1 MTGRAMLAMGTG
13 VGIRILGQD
22 LQVTV
27 ARVRPTGIRV
37 LGSTVIPAF
46 RQRPAAEWGAEYT
59 GFLRRAGAGHL
70 AATVLLPRTEV
81 IVRQV
86 ALPGVAHRDL
96 ASAVPL
102 QIDALHPYGEDE
114 AGYAWARLPE
124 SGCVLVGI
132 ARKAAIERYSSLF
145 VEAGIK
151 IAAFTF
157 SAAVLYAA
165 LRILADPPADG
176 FLAIG
181 GEMEM
186 EAYGES
192 PARPVLSAVLDQP
205 LERSAALAA
214 SELRL
219 DAEARWLELA
229 EVLPQPKAYPADFDL
244 RRAALSYATALAG
257 ACFRPA
263 LKANLL
269 PAGLRSSNSRVI
281 LAPTVALA
289 VILVALAAALA
300 AQAPYQE
307 RRQLA
312 LLRAEIGRFEPLAKK
327 ADAARKAADLARSR
341 VQVLNNFQRRTRA
354 DLDAL
359 QELTRLLEPP
369 AWLQVLEMNGETVT
383 INGQAEQAPPLLKL
397 LDGSP
402 LFRASEFVGQIQKA
416 DKNEV
421 FRVRMVREGVAR

>member
-1 MTGRAMLAMGTG
+1 MTGRAMFAMGTG
-13 VGIRILGQD
+13 VGIQILGPD

-37 LGSTVIPAF
+37 LGSAVIAAF
-46 RQRPAAEWGAEYT
+46 RQRPAAEWGAEYAS
-59 GFLRRAGAGHL
+59 FLRRAGAGHL

-102 QIDALHPYGEDE
+102 QIDALHPYGDDE
-114 AGYAWARLPE
+114 AGHAWARLPDSE
-124 SGCVLVGI
+124 SVLVGI
-132 ARKAAIERYSSLF
+132 ARKAVTERYSSLF
-145 VEAGIK
+145 IEAGIK
-151 IAAFTF
+151 IASFTF
-157 SAAVLYAA
+157 SAAVLYSA
-165 LRILADPPADG
+165 LRILSLPPADG

-192 PARPVLSAVLDQP
+192 PSHPVLSAVLDQP

-214 SELRL
+214 AELRL
-219 DAEARWLELA
+219 DPQAGWLDLA
-229 EVLPQPKAYPADFDL
+229 EMLPKPKSCPEDFDL

-269 PAGLRSSNSRVI
+269 PAGLRCSNSRMI
-281 LAPTVALA
+281 LAPTVGLA
-289 VILVALAAALA
+289 AILLTLAAALA

-327 ADAARKAADLARSR
+327 ADGARKAADLARSR
-341 VQVLNNFQRRTRA
+341 VQVLNSFQRRTRA

-369 AWLQVLEMNGETVT
+369 AWLHGLEMNGETVT
-383 INGQAEQAPPLLKL
+383 INGQVEQAAPLLKL
-397 LDGSP
+397 LDSSP
-402 LFRASEFVGQIQKA
+402 HFRNSEFVGQIQRA
-416 DKNEV
+416 DKNES
-421 FRVRMVREGVAR
+421 FRIRMGREGVAP

>member
-1 MTGRAMLAMGTG
+1 
-13 VGIRILGQD
+13 
-22 LQVTV
+22 
-27 ARVRPTGIRV
+27 
-37 LGSTVIPAF
+37 
-46 RQRPAAEWGAEYT
+46 
-59 GFLRRAGAGHL
+59 
-70 AATVLLPRTEV
+70 
-81 IVRQV
+81 
-86 ALPGVAHRDL
+86 
-96 ASAVPL
+96 VPL

-114 AGYAWARLPE
+114 AGHAWARLPE
-124 SGCVLVGI
+124 SDSVLVGI
-132 ARKAAIERYSSLF
+132 ACKAATERYSSLF
-145 VEAGIK
+145 IEAGIK
-151 IAAFTF
+151 IASFTF
-157 SAAVLYAA
+157 SAAVLYSA
-165 LRILADPPADG
+165 LRILSDPPADG

-181 GEMEM
+181 GETEM

-192 PARPVLSAVLDQP
+192 PARPLLSALLDQP

-219 DAEARWLELA
+219 NPETRWLELA
-229 EVLPQPKAYPADFDL
+229 EVLPKPKSCPADFDL

-269 PAGLRSSNSRVI
+269 PAELRSANSRMI

-289 VILVALAAALA
+289 AILVALATALA

-327 ADAARKAADLARSR
+327 ADGARKAADLARSR
-341 VQVLNNFQRRTRA
+341 IELLNNFQRRTRA
-354 DLDAL
+354 DLDTL

-369 AWLQVLEMNGETVT
+369 VWLQGLEMNGESVT
-383 INGQAEQAPPLLKL
+383 INGQAEQAAPLLKL

-402 LFRASEFVGQIQKA
+402 RFRDSEFVGQIQKTE
-416 DKNEV
+416 KHEV
-421 FRVRMVREGVAR
+421 FRVRMGREGVAP